1 MTFTRTHYTGRQ
13 ERLRRLMAAEDL
25 DFYLTKSSSR
35 LQYFIG
41 FTGSN
46 GLLILGQR
54 GADFFTDGRYRV
66 QAKRQVRGS
75 RVHVGPGALISELRN
90 FDGLRRG
97 RPRVAYES
105 HLMTEEEVL
114 QLRKAVPKGIFVSV
128 NKLAEPLIEVKD
140 AAEIACIQKAA
151 DIAVAALEK
160 TIPIIKPGVRERD
173 VSAELE
179 YHMSRAG
186 SERAAFG
193 TIVASGARSA
203 LPHGLASSKRIR
215 KGDFVT
221 MDFGAVVEGYASDIT
236 RTVVMGRA
244 TPRQRRVYDLVRR
257 AQWAAVAR
265 AKPGAACV
273 GLDRVARRM
282 IARAGHA
289 KRFDHGLGHG
299 LGLQVHEGPSLN
311 ARSVAKLKSGMVIT
325 VEPGVYFPGWGGVRI
340 EDDVVITPQGHKVL
354 TEFERV
360 LIEL

>member
-1 MTFTRTHYTGRQ
+1 
-13 ERLRRLMAAEDL
+13 MAAEDL
-25 DFYLTKSSSR
+25 DFYLTKASSR
-35 LQYFIG
+35 LQYLVG
-41 FTGSN
+41 YTGSN
-46 GLLILGQR
+46 GLLVLGER

-66 QAKRQVRGS
+66 QAKRQVRGA
-75 RVHVGPGALISELRN
+75 RVHVGLGTLIPELGK
-90 FDGLRRG
+90 FEGLKRG

-105 HLMTEEEVL
+105 HLMTEQEAL

-128 NKLAEPLIEVKD
+128 NALVEPLIEVKD

-151 DIAVAALEK
+151 DIAVAALEE
-160 TIPIIKPGVRERD
+160 TFPIIKPGVRERD
-173 VSAELE
+173 VAAELE

-186 SERAAFG
+186 SERVAFE

-203 LPHGLASSKRIR
+203 FPHGVASSKRIH

-221 MDFGAVVEGYASDIT
+221 MDFGATVEGYASDIT

-257 AQWAAVAR
+257 AQRAAVGR
-265 AKPGAACV
+265 AKPGVACA
-273 GLDRVARRM
+273 GLDRVARRI

-299 LGLQVHEGPSLN
+299 LGLQVHEGPAVN
-311 ARSVAKLKSGMVIT
+311 ARSKATLKSGMVIT

-340 EDDVVITPQGHKVL
+340 EDDVLILPQGHRIL
-354 TEFERV
+354 TDCERA